1 MRYVGQGHE
10 VTVELP
16 KGSLG
21 PDDADRL
28 TDLYRKEYKR
38 LYGSEGPDVPL
49 ETITWQL
56 KVSSA
61 RPEIRLDG
69 GKSGAEAAGGARKG
83 EREIYLPE
91 KDGFVAVPVYD
102 RYLLEPGAT
111 LEGPR
116 SSRTAFYRRTEPAK
130 STASRRERDQDLT
143 SPTRGRPRVCGPRPG
158 WRRGRLSTRD
168 KDARI

>member
-1 MRYVGQGHE
+1 
-10 VTVELP
+10 
-16 KGSLG
+16 
-21 PDDADRL
+21 
-28 TDLYRKEYKR
+28 

-56 KVSSA
+56 EVSSA
-61 RPEIRLDG
+61 RPEIQLDG
-69 GKSGAEAAGGARKG
+69 GKSGAQAAGGARKG

-102 RYLLEPGAT
+102 RYLLEFGAT
-111 LEGPR
+111 LEGPAVVEDGLVSTDR
-116 SSRTAFYRRTEPAK
+116 AGEVYGIVAK
-130 STASRRERDQDLT
+130 GKGSGSYVPD
-143 SPTRGRPRVCGPRPG
+143 SGRPRVCGPRPV

>member
-10 VTVELP
+10 VTVELS

-56 KVSSA
+56 EVSSA

-111 LEGPR
+111 LEGPAVVEDGLVSTDRAGEVYGVVAKGKGSGSYVPDSGATARLRAAAPLAER
-116 SSRTAFYRRTEPAK
+116 SFEH
-130 STASRRERDQDLT
+130 E
-143 SPTRGRPRVCGPRPG
+143 G
-158 WRRGRLSTRD
+158 
-168 KDARI
+168 